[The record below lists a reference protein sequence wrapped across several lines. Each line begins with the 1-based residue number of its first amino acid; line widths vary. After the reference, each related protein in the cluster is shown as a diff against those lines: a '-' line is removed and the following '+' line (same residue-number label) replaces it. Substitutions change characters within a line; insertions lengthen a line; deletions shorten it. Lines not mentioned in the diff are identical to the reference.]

1 MKFPLLVVATVSLG
15 VVSAVHPALA
25 QSAKRYHVELKTS
38 AVQDLTA
45 VGQGEQKQEFILTG
59 QVSVSTTDSAGGQA
73 ISVVVDSLQA
83 SPGAPLPP
91 AIVQGLVGTTWNG
104 FRTSDGKLSDLQ
116 PTVEVEGGPLVE
128 GALKRLFPPIRAGTS
143 GGKAWTDTA
152 DVNIEGLGTRTVTN
166 YETSNDMHEGKP
178 AVRLAGASSS
188 AISGIQE
195 SPQGNLTIGGTG
207 SGTSSWLIAGD
218 GSVVTGTF
226 TQDQAL
232 EVSVPALPAPIPVRV
247 HNEGTSTVL
256 R

>member
-38 AVQDLTA
+38 AIQDLSA
-45 VGQGEQKQEFILTG
+45 VGQGEQKQEFVLTG
-59 QVSVSTTDSAGGQA
+59 QVSVSVSDSAGGQS
-73 ISVVVDSLQA
+73 ISVVVDSFQA

-91 AIVQGLVGTTWNG
+91 AMVQGLVGTTWTG
-104 FRTSDGKLSDLQ
+104 FRESNGKLTDLQ
-116 PTVEVEGGPLVE
+116 PTAEVAGSQLVE
-128 GALKRLFPPIRAGTS
+128 GALKRLFPPIGPRAS

-166 YETSNDMHEGKP
+166 YETSNDTHEGKP
-178 AVRLAGASSS
+178 AVRMAGASSS
-188 AISGIQE
+188 AISGVQE
-195 SPQGNLTIGGTG
+195 SPQGNLTIAGTG
-207 SGTSSWLIAGD
+207 SGTISWLIAGD

-232 EVSVPALPAPIPVRV
+232 EVSVPALPAPIPVKV
-247 HNEGTSTVL
+247 HNEGTSAVI